1 MQELDD
7 LKAALIA
14 AGWRVEKNPF
24 QDEFNQANWYAWQPQ
39 RPKDW
44 PNCECND
51 KPPALTLW
59 PSAGTVPNTGQIY
72 SGAEYEVCGELHGRW
87 FKLRSYSYRL
97 NEVIEAAPQAT
108 AHLGAAWIAIAKQ
121 GA

>member
-14 AGWRVEKNPF
+14 AAWRVEKNYMTH
-24 QDEFNQANWYAWQPQ
+24 DYNLADWYAW
-39 RPKDW
+39 RPKLPEGW
-44 PNCECND
+44 PDCECND
-51 KPPALTLW
+51 KPPALMLW
-59 PSAGTVPNTGQIY
+59 PSAGVVPNTGQIY
-72 SGAEYEVCGELHGRW
+72 SGAEFEVCGELHGRW

-97 NEVIEAAPQAT
+97 DEVIEAAPQAT